1 MSRRLEHSD
10 VAWLT
15 LAAAVVCYEL
25 LAPPGQL
32 LSEACDRYRRRRPLL
47 TRAVIVGVGA
57 HLLRVIPPRLDPL
70 HHVAVRVF
78 R

>member
-32 LSEACDRYRRRRPLL
+32 LSEACDRYRQRHPLVVGA
-47 TRAVIVGVGA
+47 AVVMVAA
-57 HLLRVIPPRLDPL
+57 HLLRALPHRVDPL
-70 HHVAVRVF
+70 HHLAGRL
-78 R
+78 RR